1 MFCFAHLPLT
11 FHSPPTLHQD
21 PKPLPCSLPAPT
33 TTSPAVKADADALTT
48 GTPSAWAAVGGNERA
63 KLADLASLSFEDWL
77 SRGLPGANATACD
90 SASVGSYAVNV
101 TSACKSVAP
110 GGGSYSIEFTA
121 RYGCTV
127 SALKSSAASAKAP
140 SPATAVKASALALDT
155 PAPGDKVA
163 VKAVLRAVVSQPPL
177 RETAQGDLVRPKP
190 SVDDVWLVSGSQ
202 ATRALMEKKTVTTLA
217 GAPASAA
224 DAAEEGAGEARVSAT
239 SGSFNA
245 PGVEGGAT
253 AAVASIGAALS
264 SVLNAAA
271 SMDGRM
277 AQAAPAMMSG
287 GGGGAMGGAMPSGGV
302 MIISPASGAMMSSS
316 GAGMPYF
323 DDAHDM
329 EGLDGDAADGDRS
342 EASLSSSHGALSSA
356 SSSHPADTV
365 FASTAPKTGTKK
377 PVASTAH
384 GGGARRLLAA

>member
-1 MFCFAHLPLT
+1 M
-11 FHSPPTLHQD
+11 
-21 PKPLPCSLPAPT
+21 
-33 TTSPAVKADADALTT
+33 
-48 GTPSAWAAVGGNERA
+48 GGNEKA

-101 TSACKSVAP
+101 TSACKSVTP

-127 SALKSSAASAKAP
+127 SALKPSAAAKAP
-140 SPATAVKASALALDT
+140 SPATAASKAAALVT

-177 RETAQGDLVRPKP
+177 RETAAGDLVRPKP
-190 SVDDVWLVSGSQ
+190 AVDDVWLVSGSQ
-202 ATRALMEKKTVTTLA
+202 ATRALVEKKTVTTLA

-224 DAAEEGAGEARVSAT
+224 DAAEEGAGEQRVGAAA
-239 SGSFNA
+239 GSFNS
-245 PGVEGGAT
+245 PDVEGGAT

-264 SVLNAAA
+264 SVLDAAA

-277 AQAAPAMMSG
+277 ARAAPTMMMSG
-287 GGGGAMGGAMPSGGV
+287 GGAGGSASAPRGGIV
-302 MIISPASGAMMSSS
+302 VISPASGGMASGSSS
-316 GAGMPYF
+316 TGMPYF
-323 DDAHDM
+323 EDGADM
-329 EGLDGDAADGDRS
+329 EGLDGGDDDAYDGDPS
-342 EASLSSSHGALSSA
+342 SLPSSSHGALSSSA
-356 SSSHPADTV
+356 AASHPADSI
-365 FASTAPKTGTKK
+365 FASTAPHAGAKK